1 MGAQANVSLGR
12 HYLRYSSATVLIM
25 AAGFVSFPALT
36 RMLDNTQYG
45 ILGYFDTW
53 LMLAIAVVK
62 LGGQHAI
69 LRLYPFGGDEARLRH
84 FATNLVLVPMVV
96 SLLLWGALALVAM
109 GVVGFG
115 GVQVSPVF
123 WGALVLM
130 PLLVFISHVE
140 MTLRVSE
147 RSGLLNA
154 SRVSWRWIELVLIL
168 SFVYWIQRSAMSV
181 YAGKIAA
188 ALLLAAG
195 YAWWVFRNLSFS
207 RRSLDVSAYRAS
219 LAYSLP
225 LVVNEMVG
233 MMLVSIDRIMLKGML
248 GDYASVGVYTIG
260 SALAMQ
266 VSVIMS
272 DPLWGAFN
280 PVANRVHGT
289 SGADEVRALK
299 LRVLLPVTY
308 VSIGVGAA
316 IWVVGAD
323 VLEVMTGPSKRASGP
338 VFMWLGALF
347 ALLPMLDVSGYGLL
361 LKKRTKT
368 VMLLTLAATVVNIL
382 LNLVWIP
389 RFGVM
394 GSVYATVASYL
405 MLATSRC
412 VFCPRELLQ
421 FPERRRLL
429 VALAAAAMFI
439 AAAGFARDLLGD
451 APLRQVIAGGVAWG
465 LFYLLPVLAL
475 DRKLREAVFRFKSL
489 GLA

>member
-1 MGAQANVSLGR
+1 MQPNLSLGR
-12 HYLRYSSATVLIM
+12 HYLRYSGATVLIM
-25 AAGFVSFPALT
+25 AAGFISFPALT

-45 ILGYFDTW
+45 ILGYYDTW

-69 LRLYPFGGDEARLRH
+69 LRLYPFGGDEGRLRH
-84 FATNLVLVPMVV
+84 FATNLVFVPMAV
-96 SLLLWGALALVAM
+96 SLGLWSVLALVAM
-109 GVVGFG
+109 GVIGFG

-123 WGALVLM
+123 WGALMLM

-147 RSGLLNA
+147 RSGLLNV

-168 SFVYWIQRSAMSV
+168 SFVYWVQRSATAV

-188 ALLLAAG
+188 ALLLAGG

-207 RRSLDVSAYRAS
+207 RKSLDLSAYRAS

-233 MMLVSIDRIMLKGML
+233 MLLVSIDRIMLKHML
-248 GDYASVGVYTIG
+248 GDYAAVGVYTIG
-260 SALAMQ
+260 CALAMQ

-289 SGADEVRALK
+289 SGAQEVRALK
-299 LRVLLPVTY
+299 LRVLQPVTY

-316 IWVVGAD
+316 IWAVGAD
-323 VLEVMTGPSKRASGP
+323 VLEVLTGPSKSASGP

-361 LKKRTKT
+361 LKKRTMT
-368 VMLLTLAATVVNIL
+368 VMLLTLAAAAANIG
-382 LNLVWIP
+382 LNLLWIP
-389 RFGVM
+389 VHGVM

-405 MLATSRC
+405 MLALSRC
-412 VFCPRELLQ
+412 AFCPRDLLQ
-421 FPERRRLL
+421 FPAGRELL
-429 VALAAAAMFI
+429 LALGAAAMFI
-439 AAAGFARDLLGD
+439 ASMGLVGPLDGA
-451 APLRQVIAGGVAWG
+451 APLLRVVVGGVLW
-465 LFYLLPVLAL
+465 LLLYLVPVFAL
-475 DRKLREAVFRFKSL
+475 DRKLRETVFRLKTT
-489 GLA
+489 GVA